1 MLTSGGKGEN
11 WEYHNQLSFATG
23 DVYYNYLFSGVLNK
37 GIAPGFASLW
47 TACVPQKILS
57 CNLSKGGKH
66 LDYIRPEKLTQ
77 QC

>member
-1 MLTSGGKGEN
+1 
-11 WEYHNQLSFATG
+11 
-23 DVYYNYLFSGVLNK
+23 
-37 GIAPGFASLW
+37 
-47 TACVPQKILS
+47 VPQKILS